1 MVAAVVDEVHVLFLQ
16 LGDQGGEVLVPG
28 GDAFEC
34 HYLDASLVQS
44 SLDAGGDAFT
54 VLLLV
59 VDDGHALGFDLL
71 DDVLG
76 GGRALVA
83 VQANGAH
90 GQLVATLGDLGVG
103 GGRGHHQHTFIFID
117 VGGGQGVV

>member
-1 MVAAVVDEVHVLFLQ
+1 M
-16 LGDQGGEVLVPG
+16 
-28 GDAFEC
+28 
-34 HYLDASLVQS
+34 
-44 SLDAGGDAFT
+44 
-54 VLLLV
+54 
-59 VDDGHALGFDLL
+59 DDGHALGFDLL

-83 VQANGAH
+83 VQTDGAH

-103 GGRGHHQHTFIFID
+103 GRRGHHQHAFIFID